1 MSGLAG
7 VAGEAV
13 SSWLV
18 RGLILVSV
26 MTVAGCQTRP
36 EILGAPVTGFNHTS
50 ANINYFTINDVAGP
64 NIAPYQ
70 GGGKQVCCSDLP
82 RKWNSELKAVVNWET
97 DPEPYAYGKWQERIS
112 SDAWKQRFKEHEKR
126 YKRHQAVVQ
135 IPQYAEE
142 VCALQVHF
150 LPCDQVRVST
160 TCFTP
165 SNPKYP
171 DNAYFE
177 IKESTTCP
185 VL

>member
-1 MSGLAG
+1 MSGVAG

-13 SSWLV
+13 RSWLV
-18 RGLILVSV
+18 RGL
-26 MTVAGCQTRP
+26 MAGCQTRS
-36 EILGAPVTGFNHTS
+36 EMMSTPVTGFNHTS

-64 NIAPYQ
+64 NIAPHQ
-70 GGGKQVCCSDLP
+70 GGGKQVYCSALP
-82 RKWNSELKAVVNWET
+82 RIWNPALKALVSWET
-97 DPEPYAYGKWQERIS
+97 DPYAYGKWEERIS
-112 SDAWKQRFKEHEKR
+112 SDALKQRFKEHEKL
-126 YKRHQAVVQ
+126 YKRHQAEVQ
-135 IPQYAEE
+135 IPRYAEE

-150 LPCDQVRVST
+150 LPCDQMQVST

-171 DNAYFE
+171 DNAYFK